1 MSEKSFMGV
10 AWPRLSLAMRA
21 GVFCLAA
28 MAPLLQSTA
37 VQAAQPA
44 PRGEGRVI
52 VIRNDRGGL
61 VAKRA
66 EQIRQIRRA
75 GQRVEIR
82 GNLCLSSCTMYLGL
96 PGTCVSPNTT
106 FGFHGPSR
114 HGRRLAPD
122 EFEYWSAL
130 IARHYPAALRDWYMK
145 TGRTR
150 ITSYYRMSGRELIRM
165 GVPACA

>member
-1 MSEKSFMGV
+1 MSARSFSGV
-10 AWPRLSLAMRA
+10 AWPRLRHAICT

-28 MAPLLQSTA
+28 LAPFLQFTA
-37 VQAAQPA
+37 AHAAQSA
-44 PRGEGRVI
+44 ARGADRVI

-66 EQIRQIRRA
+66 EQIRQIRRS

-82 GNLCLSSCTMYLGL
+82 GTLCLSSCTMYLGL

-114 HGRRLAPD
+114 SGRRLSPD

-130 IARHYPAALRDWYMK
+130 IARHYPAALRDWYME
-145 TGRTR
+145 TGRMR
-150 ITSYYRMSGRELIRM
+150 ITSYYRMSGRELIRL
-165 GVPACA
+165 GVPACT